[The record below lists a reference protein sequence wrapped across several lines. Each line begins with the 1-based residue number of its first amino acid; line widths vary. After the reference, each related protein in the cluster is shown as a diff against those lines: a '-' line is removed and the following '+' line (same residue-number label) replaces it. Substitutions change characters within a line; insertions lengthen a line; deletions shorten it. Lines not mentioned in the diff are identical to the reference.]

1 MKKSFAIFICTIMFV
16 IFLAAC
22 DSLEHEHTMSD
33 WRYNETEHWKQ
44 PLCGRNKCIVQAEIH
59 DLGEHA
65 DENDDGTC
73 DVCEYTMFE
82 TTHVA
87 KVVLEYEQS
96 EKNKI
101 AELKKAKPEMIYYF
115 NPIDR
120 VLCTFVFE
128 DSYNFNRI
136 IEEYD
141 IYNVFKDSDI
151 NNFDSIKMLMI
162 IFERDN
168 FTESIYKKINQIKD
182 NEKSIKEL
190 YINFESAYIESY
202 MPDINYYVDE
212 KVELNYEVEK
222 SLFNLTWEKGFII
235 RTKEE
240 YDAYLDYLLELEDFE
255 PIRESI
261 NSKRGLYD
269 EAFFEENALIIS
281 SLITRGSGSI
291 KLTLDNLYIS
301 DDKVYIVIRTD
312 KPAEGT
318 ADIQEATFAFIVK
331 QSDIFNVSE
340 VITLG

>member
-1 MKKSFAIFICTIMFV
+1 MKRTVAFIIMCFTCFTL
-16 IFLAAC
+16 IAC
-22 DSLEHEHTMSD
+22 
-33 WRYNETEHWKQ
+33 
-44 PLCGRNKCIVQAEIH
+44 G
-59 DLGEHA
+59 
-65 DENDDGTC
+65 GTN
-73 DVCEYTMFE
+73 YPGNSNI
-82 TTHVA
+82 A
-87 KVVLEYEQS
+87 NVVLEYEQN
-96 EKNKI
+96 EKDRI
-101 AELKKAKPEMIYYF
+101 AELKITKPEYIYYF
-115 NPIDR
+115 NPVDR
-120 VLCTFVFE
+120 VSCTFVFE
-128 DSYNFNRI
+128 DSDSVNEI

-141 IYNVFKDSDI
+141 VYDLFKDADI

-168 FTESIYKKINQIKD
+168 FTESIYKKINHIKD

-255 PIRESI
+255 PIRENI

-312 KPAEGT
+312 EPEMGT
-318 ADIQEATFAFIVK
+318 GDIQEATFSFAIK
-331 QSDIFNVSE
+331 QSDVLSANE
-340 VITLG
+340 VITLE